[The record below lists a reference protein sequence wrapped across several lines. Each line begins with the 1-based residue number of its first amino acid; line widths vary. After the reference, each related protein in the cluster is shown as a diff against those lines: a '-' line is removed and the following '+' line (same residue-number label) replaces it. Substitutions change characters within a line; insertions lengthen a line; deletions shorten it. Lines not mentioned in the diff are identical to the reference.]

1 MNYNEIFKSDNN
13 IYFAHGSGTD
23 KKEIID
29 SIIENGLRCNH
40 GALQFTSIYLGTK
53 QNVFDYGKDILENW
67 SYKNSGIVFVLA
79 LPKYF
84 CIADREELNTTKKQY
99 LSFCF
104 MPTQKDIEEKHL
116 LNKLHIYKEFI
127 VGYYNSNTNEFF
139 KNENFFELLPENDQ
153 REFLNQTRNNY
164 LKIIEES
171 CEVEKYK
178 ELITKYNIDNGFDEN
193 IVNQII
199 ESVKFKEQ
207 QPSVISIDPDVPE
220 DLKQYIDVRNN
231 IVYIKEEIPQDLER
245 DYELFVEINNLEVNN
260 E

>member
-1 MNYNEIFKSDNN
+1 MNYNEIFKNENN

-67 SYKNSGIVFVLA
+67 SYKNSGIVFIIA

-84 CIADREELNTTKKQY
+84 CIADRDELNTAKKQY

-104 MPTQKDIEEKHL
+104 LPSQKDIEEKQL

-127 VGYYNSNTNEFF
+127 VGYYNSITNEFE
-139 KNENFFELLPENDQ
+139 KNENYYELLPLEKQ
-153 REFLNQTRNNY
+153 IEILTTIRNNY
-164 LKIIEES
+164 LKIIQES
-171 CEVEKYK
+171 CEIEKYK
-178 ELITKYNIDNGFDEN
+178 ELVNKYNIDNAFEENTINLIIENINKKEVIPN
-193 IVNQII
+193 IVN
-199 ESVKFKEQ
+199 
-207 QPSVISIDPDVPE
+207 IDPEVPYE
-220 DLKQYIDVRNN
+220 LKQYIDVRDS
-231 IVYIKEEIPQDLER
+231 IVYVKEDIPQDLER
-245 DYELFVEINNLEVNN
+245 DFELFVEINNLVINHE
-260 E
+260 